1 MKLYLKVPR
10 ECVGSQEKRF
20 HIDDAVDHGF
30 DVFLSFCSPSL
41 SGDKG
46 IIWAFT

>member
-10 ECVGSQEKRF
+10 EYVGSQEKRF

-30 DVFLSFCSPSL
+30 DEVFLSFFFFFSFRL
-41 SGDKG
+41 QGK
-46 IIWAFT
+46 